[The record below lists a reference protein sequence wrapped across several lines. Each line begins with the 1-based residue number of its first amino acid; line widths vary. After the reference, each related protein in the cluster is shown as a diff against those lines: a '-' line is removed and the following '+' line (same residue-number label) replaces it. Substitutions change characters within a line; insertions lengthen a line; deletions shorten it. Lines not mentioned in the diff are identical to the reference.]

1 MDSNSGVSGTIQTN
15 GLPRNLRLF
24 HKLSCYI
31 MQDDL
36 LQPRIT
42 VLEAMTIAAELKLG
56 AELSAKQKRIAVSR
70 VYCSV
75 GTEWQNQAHVLSENL
90 R

>member
-1 MDSNSGVSGTIQTN
+1 MCPRSNSGVSGTVQTN
-15 GLPRNLRLF
+15 GAPRNLRLF

-56 AELSAKQKRIAVSR
+56 SELSARQKRLAVSG
-70 VYCSV
+70 VDLDQTHGNHIGQPSSS
-75 GTEWQNQAHVLSENL
+75 G
-90 R
+90 